1 MNSSGSQLNR
11 TVLKVGIGFMLFIA
25 VAAITLAIGLNG
37 RGTRASAPLTNLPAE
52 LPALGTTEMARTS
65 YSPIVSRVAPA
76 VVTILSEGHVEAAQ
90 QQSFDDDSQ
99 MPDFFGGGQQ
109 QQAPR
114 RRSALGSG
122 VIVSSD
128 GYILTNNHVIAGAE
142 KIKVQ
147 LTDNRSFDGK
157 LVGSDAPSDLA
168 VVKIEANGLPVLPL
182 GNSDDVRVGDVAL
195 AVGNPL
201 GVGQTVTSGIISAK
215 GRATGS
221 ADGSYEDFLQTDA
234 PINQGNSG
242 GALVNTNGELIGINS
257 QILSPSGGNI
267 GIGFA
272 IPSNMAK
279 NVMDQLI
286 KGGNV
291 RRGVLGIT
299 VQQITSDL
307 AASLGLKDMNG
318 VLVNSVQ
325 PGGGAE
331 KAGLKQGDV
340 ITKLNGTAVTDSNA
354 FRNHVAS
361 MQPGTSVTLTVLRDG
376 REQELS
382 ATLAERPGTGPVKS
396 DANNAPTGPKLGVSV
411 EPLTPELAAQLQ
423 LAAGT
428 KGLVVRDLDPEGA
441 AAEAGIQ
448 QGDVILE
455 FNRQPVT
462 SIDQLRAAMQGANGR
477 PVLML
482 INRGGNTIFVT
493 VRLR

>member
-11 TVLKVGIGFMLFIA
+11 TILKVGIGFMLVIVAFA
-25 VAAITLAIGLNG
+25 VVLATGFYG
-37 RGTRASAPLTNLPAE
+37 RHALASEPLTNPPAE
-52 LPALGTTEMARTS
+52 VPATGNTGVAPNS

-90 QQSFDDDSQ
+90 QQPSDDDQ
-99 MPDFFGGGQQ
+99 DFGQFFGGEQQ
-109 QQAPR
+109 RQAPR

-128 GYILTNNHVIAGAE
+128 GYILTNHHVIEGAE

-147 LTDNRSFDGK
+147 LTDNRAFDGK

-168 VVKIEANGLPVLPL
+168 VVKIEATGLPVLSL

-195 AVGNPL
+195 AIGNPL
-201 GVGQTVTSGIISAK
+201 AVGQTVTAGIISAK
-215 GRATGS
+215 GRATGLS
-221 ADGSYEDFLQTDA
+221 DGSYEDFLQTDA

-286 KGGNV
+286 KSGSV
-291 RRGVLGIT
+291 HRGVLGVT
-299 VQQITSDL
+299 VQPVTSDL
-307 AASLGLKDMNG
+307 AASLGLKETKG
-318 VLVNSVQ
+318 VIVNSVQ
-325 PGGGAE
+325 AGSSAE

-340 ITKLNGTAVTDSNA
+340 ITKLNGVAVTDSNA

-361 MQPGTSVTLTVLRDG
+361 TQPGTSITLTVLRDG
-376 REQELS
+376 HEQDLS
-382 ATLAERPGTGPVKS
+382 ATLGEHPGTASAKS
-396 DANNAPTGPKLGVSV
+396 DAKDSANGPKLGVSV
-411 EPLTPELAAQLQ
+411 EPLTPELAAQLR
-423 LAAGT
+423 LASDT
-428 KGLVVRDLDPEGA
+428 KGLVVRDVDPEGA
-441 AAEAGIQ
+441 AADAGIQ
-448 QGDVILE
+448 RGDVILA
-455 FNRQPVT
+455 FNRQPVS
-462 SIDQLRAAMQGANGR
+462 SIDELRTAMQGASGH
-477 PVLML
+477 PVVML
-482 INRGGNTIFVT
+482 ISRGGNNVFVT
-493 VRLR
+493 VRLP

>member
-1 MNSSGSQLNR
+1 MNSSGSKFNHIA
-11 TVLKVGIGFMLFIA
+11 LKAGVGFTLFI
-25 VAAITLAIGLNG
+25 VAAAIVLAIGLNG
-37 RGTRASAPLTNLPAE
+37 RGTRAFAPSTNLPAE
-52 LPALGTTEMARTS
+52 LPATTGATEMARMS

-76 VVTILSEGHVEAAQ
+76 VVTILSEGHVEAPQ
-90 QQSFDDDSQ
+90 QQPSFGN
-99 MPDFFGGGQQ
+99 PFGGEEEQE

-114 RRSALGSG
+114 RRMGLGSG

-147 LTDNRSFDGK
+147 LTDNRAFDGK
-157 LVGSDAPSDLA
+157 VVGSDAPSDLA

-215 GRATGS
+215 GRQTGS
-221 ADGSYEDFLQTDA
+221 SDGSYEDFLQTDA

-279 NVMDQLI
+279 GVMDQLI
-286 KGGNV
+286 KSGNV
-291 RRGVLGIT
+291 RRGVLGVT
-299 VQQITSDL
+299 VQPITSDI

-318 VLVNSVQ
+318 VIVNSVM
-325 PGGGAE
+325 PGGSAE

-340 ITKLNGTAVTDSNA
+340 ITKLNGVAVTDSNA

-361 MQPGTSVTLTVLRDG
+361 TQPGTTVTLTVLRNG

-382 ATLAERPGTGPVKS
+382 ATLAERPGTASASS
-396 DANNAPTGPKLGVSV
+396 DAQAGPTGGKLGVSV
-411 EPLTPELAAQLQ
+411 EPLTPELAAQLR
-423 LAAGT
+423 LDAST
-428 KGLVVRDLDPEGA
+428 KGLVVRDLDPEGP

-448 QGDVILE
+448 RGDVIVE
-455 FNRQPVT
+455 FNRQPV
-462 SIDQLRAAMQGANGR
+462 SSVDQLRAAMQDASGH

-482 INRGGNTIFVT
+482 VNRNGNNVFVT

>member
-1 MNSSGSQLNR
+1 
-11 TVLKVGIGFMLFIA
+11 
-25 VAAITLAIGLNG
+25 
-37 RGTRASAPLTNLPAE
+37 
-52 LPALGTTEMARTS
+52 
-65 YSPIVSRVAPA
+65 VSRVAPA

-99 MPDFFGGGQQ
+99 LPDFFGGGQQ

-128 GYILTNNHVIAGAE
+128 GYILTNHHVIAGAE

-215 GRATGS
+215 GRQTGLS
-221 ADGSYEDFLQTDA
+221 DGSYEDFLQTDA

-279 NVMDQLI
+279 GVMDQLI
-286 KGGNV
+286 KSGNV
-291 RRGVLGIT
+291 RRGVLGVA
-299 VQQITSDL
+299 VQPITSDI

-318 VLVNSVQ
+318 VIVNSVQ
-325 PGGGAE
+325 AGGSAE

-340 ITKLNGTAVTDSNA
+340 ITKLNGVTVTDSNA
-354 FRNHVAS
+354 FRNRIAS
-361 MQPGTSVTLTVLRDG
+361 TQPGTSVTLTVLRDG
-376 REQELS
+376 HEQELS
-382 ATLAERPGTGPVKS
+382 ATLGERPGASSAKS
-396 DANNAPTGPKLGVSV
+396 DANGGATGGKLGVSV
-411 EPLTPELAAQLQ
+411 EPLTPELAAQLH
-423 LAAGT
+423 LAADT
-428 KGLVVRDLDPEGA
+428 KGLVVRDLDPAGA

-448 QGDVILE
+448 QGDLILQ
-455 FNRQPVT
+455 FNRQPV
-462 SIDQLRAAMQGANGR
+462 SSVDQLRAAMQGAEGR

-482 INRGGNTIFVT
+482 INRGGNNLFVT

>member
-11 TVLKVGIGFMLFIA
+11 TVLKVGIGFMLVIVAFA
-25 VAAITLAIGLNG
+25 VVLATSFHG
-37 RGTRASAPLTNLPAE
+37 RGALASEPSTTAPAE
-52 LPALGTTEMARTS
+52 IPAAGNTEVAPNS

-90 QQSFDDDSQ
+90 QQPSEDGQDFGQ
-99 MPDFFGGGQQ
+99 FFGGGQER
-109 QQAPR
+109 QAPR

-128 GYILTNNHVIAGAE
+128 GYILTNHHVIEGAE

-147 LTDNRSFDGK
+147 LTDNRAFDGK

-168 VVKIEANGLPVLPL
+168 VVKIEATGLPVLSL

-195 AVGNPL
+195 AIGNPL

-215 GRATGS
+215 GRATGLS
-221 ADGSYEDFLQTDA
+221 DGSYEDFLQTDA

-286 KGGNV
+286 KSGNV
-291 RRGVLGIT
+291 RRGVLGVT
-299 VQQITSDL
+299 VQPVTSDL
-307 AASLGLKDMNG
+307 AASLGLKDTKG
-318 VLVNSVQ
+318 VIVNSVQ
-325 PGGGAE
+325 AGSSAE
-331 KAGLKQGDV
+331 KAGLKQGDI
-340 ITKLNGTAVTDSNA
+340 ITKLNGALVNDSNA

-361 MQPGTSVTLTVLRDG
+361 TQPGTSITLTVLRDG
-376 REQELS
+376 QEQELT
-382 ATLAERPGTGPVKS
+382 ATLGERPGTGSAKS
-396 DANNAPTGPKLGVSV
+396 DAQDGAKGSKLGVSV
-411 EPLTPELAAQLQ
+411 EPLTPELAAQLH
-423 LAAGT
+423 LAADT
-428 KGLVVRDLDPEGA
+428 KGLVVRDVDPESA
-441 AAEAGIQ
+441 AADAGIQ
-448 QGDVILE
+448 RGDVILA
-455 FNRQPVT
+455 FNRQPVS
-462 SIDQLRAAMQGANGR
+462 SIDQLRAAMQGASGH
-477 PVLML
+477 PVAML
-482 INRGGNTIFVT
+482 ISRGGNSVYVT
-493 VRLR
+493 VRLP